1 MHTPTRARLLLAP
14 VALSLALFAACS
26 DDDDGDDAGDTIED
40 AAQDV
45 GDAAGEAGNDAAEAI
60 ARNLASSQGADEF
73 DAAGID
79 VDGDLTCEAAMTE
92 EADAVDIT
100 CSGTSTDGQELALEG
115 TTNEIPGESVTEL
128 EGNFTGTADGEE
140 VFAVDTLGG

>member
-1 MHTPTRARLLLAP
+1 MHTRTRARLLLAP
-14 VALSLALFAACS
+14 AALSLALFAACS
-26 DDDDGDDAGDTIED
+26 DDDDDGADDAVED
-40 AAQDV
+40 AAQDA
-45 GDAAGEAGNDAAEAI
+45 GDAAGEAGNDAAETI
-60 ARNLASSQGADEF
+60 ARNLASAQGADEF